1 MGRCTDDRFGC
12 VASFVWYRGKPNQHY
27 GDKSP
32 VGEMGGWWQGYLW
45 AFINI
50 IMDLSE
56 NSFHIH
62 YQPMVIKYDDD
73 DVVVVIVV
81 NDYC

>member
-1 MGRCTDDRFGC
+1 MLGMKNKAATVIDYEKTC
-12 VASFVWYRGKPNQHY
+12 K
-27 GDKSP
+27 
-32 VGEMGGWWQGYLW
+32 
-45 AFINI
+45 I